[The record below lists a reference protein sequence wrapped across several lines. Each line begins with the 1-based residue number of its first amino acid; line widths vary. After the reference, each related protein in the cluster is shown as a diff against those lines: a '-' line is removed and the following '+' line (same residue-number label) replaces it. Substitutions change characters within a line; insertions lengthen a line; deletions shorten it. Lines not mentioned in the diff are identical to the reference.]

1 MSLGTPKMP
10 TAYRALLGE
19 VTQRPGHHY
28 IYHREMEYPEEKRM
42 DLPATINTGFM
53 ARAFF
58 YNEDNNGIADISI
71 YYKTGAQS
79 WYMEMKYESNQVTAI
94 RQSSTKITRT
104 TKETGI
110 KIEDGSFYSMA
121 VHCKDETNMDGYL
134 NKDFIHTGSVSTIPG
149 YVWALTLEVHS
160 GQKLLSVHLTFE
172 NALPTLPISEYWGTK
187 SYLSTNHWV
196 PTGTIGVFECVL
208 ADPSKE
214 NSMSLLDESNKEKK
228 AMKFSTSSLPVN
240 SVLYY
245 NIRLS
250 PTAYI
255 VSTSF
260 DDTSETVYEN
270 ARGGAHFI
278 KANFSDAVYV
288 RRYDM
293 AIPFFVPP

>member
-1 MSLGTPKMP
+1 M
-10 TAYRALLGE
+10 RLLS
-19 VTQRPGHHY
+19 
-28 IYHREMEYPEEKRM
+28 KRVVV
-42 DLPATINTGFM
+42 LS
-53 ARAFF
+53 
-58 YNEDNNGIADISI
+58 E
-71 YYKTGAQS
+71 
-79 WYMEMKYESNQVTAI
+79 
-94 RQSSTKITRT
+94 
-104 TKETGI
+104 
-110 KIEDGSFYSMA
+110 
-121 VHCKDETNMDGYL
+121 GYL

-172 NALPTLPISEYWGTK
+172 NASPTLPISEYWGTK

-214 NSMSLLDESNKEKK
+214 NSMSLLNESNKEKK
-228 AMKFSTSSLPVN
+228 TMKFSTSSLPVN

-293 AIPFFVPP
+293 SAGGALTVPIQCAGVLACGAARALALRRDTYHCGLERHGRHVGDKLRWFLPAPLAGGHADCSTARSREQLSGGTAGMGTKADGQPPE